1 MSKARLVT
9 ESLKGNRNILTE
21 NLNESRAKLL
31 QEVLITLNQKSN
43 DNKFGN
49 VVILAGG
56 AGCYPYD
63 TEFFTGN
70 GWKKISDYQPG
81 DKVLQFNVDT
91 EKATL
96 TSSVD
101 FVKLPIDNFYRI
113 KNRRVDFITSEN
125 HKHLIRTEKGNLITK
140 STSEIINITNSTSRG
155 VRGELVTS
163 FDYEGGSGL
172 DLTDD
177 QIRLKVAI
185 YADGY
190 ILGKTANGDY
200 KVRLSFKKDRKI
212 QRFKELASRLNLD
225 FREYL
230 ENGFTR
236 FVFKHDSDEKEFESY
251 WYNCNKHQFE
261 VIANEVMHW
270 DGHVSKREG
279 RKDGL
284 GEYGS
289 ISKKSVDFIQFVFAS
304 LGKNTTFRLDE
315 RPYRDN
321 YTTAYGVGISYSK
334 GKGISKNSKSVGK
347 TTQVDNV
354 TSAIDNDGFMYCFT
368 TETGFFVVRQN
379 NQIYVSG
386 NSGKGFVLSNMLDI
400 QGKVFDV
407 DALKSFMIN
416 STQLADKIKKEK
428 DIDVKTL
435 NLKNPQDVSRLHM
448 LAKEVGLERIVK
460 DTMYKSIYLADP
472 DRKPNLIFDV
482 TLKSPDALVEI
493 SEQIAHLNYDKKKIH
508 IVWVVNDVQVAIEQN
523 EKRSRSVSS
532 DILLATHS
540 GVAST
545 IKILLHPLFKIR
557 NYADGKVVFAF
568 NKAKVDSEIASTD
581 KKASNVFKNKTAQGF
596 YIKEADYVVI
606 KEVGQEPKDLD
617 KINSYLLQ
625 KIVSYIPDSVKAMWD
640 FELQKSY
647 HYYG

>member
-1 MSKARLVT
+1 MSKARLVA

-21 NLNESRAKLL
+21 NLNENRAKLL

-56 AGCYPYD
+56 AG
-63 TEFFTGN
+63 
-70 GWKKISDYQPG
+70 
-81 DKVLQFNVDT
+81 
-91 EKATL
+91 
-96 TSSVD
+96 
-101 FVKLPIDNFYRI
+101 
-113 KNRRVDFITSEN
+113 
-125 HKHLIRTEKGNLITK
+125 
-140 STSEIINITNSTSRG
+140 
-155 VRGELVTS
+155 
-163 FDYEGGSGL
+163 
-172 DLTDD
+172 
-177 QIRLKVAI
+177 
-185 YADGY
+185 
-190 ILGKTANGDY
+190 
-200 KVRLSFKKDRKI
+200 
-212 QRFKELASRLNLD
+212 
-225 FREYL
+225 
-230 ENGFTR
+230 
-236 FVFKHDSDEKEFESY
+236 
-251 WYNCNKHQFE
+251 
-261 VIANEVMHW
+261 
-270 DGHVSKREG
+270 
-279 RKDGL
+279 
-284 GEYGS
+284 
-289 ISKKSVDFIQFVFAS
+289 
-304 LGKNTTFRLDE
+304 
-315 RPYRDN
+315 
-321 YTTAYGVGISYSK
+321 
-334 GKGISKNSKSVGK
+334 
-347 TTQVDNV
+347 
-354 TSAIDNDGFMYCFT
+354 
-368 TETGFFVVRQN
+368 
-379 NQIYVSG
+379 
-386 NSGKGFVLSNMLDI
+386 SGKGFVLTNMIDI

-460 DTMYKSIYLADP
+460 DTMYKSIALADP

-640 FELQKSY
+640 LELQKSY
-647 HYYG
+647 HHYG